1 MKPIAPPLIYRLK
14 IAGEAGD
21 GIMSAGDTLMR
32 AVARLGYNASIIRSF
47 PSNIRGG
54 YAHTVTSISDTC
66 IISPTGESNL
76 LFFLSTDS
84 LLTDID
90 YIAHAAITLV
100 ESEAFSK
107 LPPDILKQM
116 LPRLGKTLFVVPVL
130 QYAREVTGSCTIR
143 STVALGVI
151 GELLGISPDLLQ
163 TALAERFSEKGN
175 EIVELNYIALQSG
188 YLWAEQHLHGAAPTL
203 QLQELSKTNSPGRII
218 LDGNQAI
225 ALGAL
230 ACGCTFFASYPIT
243 PATPIGEL
251 LAELLPLRGGF
262 AYQAEDEIAALGA
275 VIGAS
280 FSGAKALT
288 ATSGPGLSLM
298 QEFIGYSSMVELP
311 VVIVDVQR
319 VGPSTGMPTKHSQD
333 DLLAAIFGGHGEGPR
348 IVVAPSTV
356 EDCFYTTI
364 SAFSLAEQ
372 YQCPVI
378 ILSDSTLGLTK
389 SVISQPATEQLTII
403 NRDVLHT
410 LPAGNEPFLRYK
422 VSATGSNPIP
432 VPGIS
437 PVSYRAT
444 GIEHDEDSQP
454 VHAKAVRAA
463 QVERRFKK
471 LHPIENAM
479 SNAVTWDVVDT
490 DARALVDIC
499 LCSWGLTASITREAV
514 AQLRQQGVSVAA
526 LYLRLLYPLCT
537 TALTAWGKLGK
548 RHLVIEA
555 NFTGQFCSLVKM
567 AIPLRPE
574 SLTLAHG
581 EPFSP
586 REIIA
591 GVLKLL
597 SDRADTHD

>member
-1 MKPIAPPLIYRLK
+1 MQPIAPPLIYRLK

-21 GIMSAGDTLMR
+21 GIMSASDILMR
-32 AVARLGYNASIIRSF
+32 SVARLGYDASSIRSF

-54 YAHTVTSISDTC
+54 YAHTVTSISDKC
-66 IISPTGESNL
+66 IISPTGECKL
-76 LFFLSTDS
+76 LFFLSTAA
-84 LLTDID
+84 LLADID
-90 YIAHAAITLV
+90 YIAHAAVTLI
-100 ESEAFSK
+100 ESEAFRK
-107 LPPDILKQM
+107 LPPEILEQ
-116 LPRLGKTLFVVPVL
+116 LQPRIGKTLFAVPVL
-130 QYAREVTGSCTIR
+130 QYAKEVTCSDKIR

-151 GELLGISPDLLQ
+151 GELLGISPNLLQ

-188 YLWAEQHLHGAAPTL
+188 YLWAKQHLHDVAHTWRLPEQSPST
-203 QLQELSKTNSPGRII
+203 SPGRII

-230 ACGCTFFASYPIT
+230 ASGCTFFASYPIT

-251 LAELLPLRGGF
+251 LAKLLPQQGGF

-348 IVVAPSTV
+348 IVVAPTNV
-356 EDCFYTTI
+356 DDCFYTTV

-389 SVISQPATEQLTII
+389 NVINQPVSEQLTII
-403 NRDVLHT
+403 NRDVLHK
-410 LPAGNEPFLRYK
+410 LPAGNQPFLRYK
-422 VSATGSNPIP
+422 VSVLGSNPIP

-454 VHAKAVRAA
+454 LHTTAVRAT
-463 QVERRFKK
+463 QIKRRFKK
-471 LHPIENAM
+471 LHPIENTM
-479 SNAVTWDVVDT
+479 RNAVTWDVLGT
-490 DARALVDIC
+490 EAGAPVDIC

-514 AQLRQQGVSVAA
+514 AQLRQQGIAVAA
-526 LYLRLLYPLCT
+526 LYPRLLYPLCT
-537 TALTAWGKLGK
+537 TALTAWGKLGEK
-548 RHLVIEA
+548 HLVIEA

-567 AIPLRPE
+567 ATPLRPK

-591 GVLKLL
+591 GVMKTL
-597 SDRADTHD
+597 SDRAGTHD